1 MSEGGYKIRDQEGVY
16 YLTFTVVNWV
26 DVFTRKRYKD
36 ILVDSLIFCQQ
47 EKGLKLYAFV
57 MMSNHMH
64 CVLSCKDNKLSDVIR
79 DFKTHTS
86 KTIIKSIETEE
97 GESRKD
103 WILEQFKNKGLSNKR
118 NKKYQFWKQDNHPVE
133 LYSNYFIDQ
142 KIAYIHNNPVVAGLV
157 EKPEE
162 YIYSSA
168 KNYCGEQGLL
178 MIAFL

>member
-1 MSEGGYKIRDQEGVY
+1 
-16 YLTFTVVNWV
+16 
-26 DVFTRKRYKD
+26 
-36 ILVDSLIFCQQ
+36 
-47 EKGLKLYAFV
+47 
-57 MMSNHMH
+57 MSNHIH
-64 CVLSCKDNKLSDVIR
+64 CVLSCKKSNLSDVIR

-86 KTIIKSIETEE
+86 KTIIKSIETED

-103 WILEQFKNKGLSNKR
+103 WMLKQFKDKELINKR
-118 NKKYQFWKQDNHPVE
+118 NKTYQFWKQDNHPIE

-142 KIAYIHNNPVVAGLV
+142 KIDYIHNNPIVAGLV

-178 MIAFL
+178 KVEFL

>member
-16 YLTFTVVNWV
+16 YLTFTVVNWI

-47 EKGLKLYAFV
+47 EKGLKLYSFV

-103 WILEQFKNKGLSNKR
+103 WMLEQFKNKGLSNKR

-142 KIAYIHNNPVVAGLV
+142 KIAYIHENPVVAGLV
-157 EKPEE
+157 YKPEE

-178 MIAFL
+178 KIAFL